1 MTVRQPCSSVL
12 HSFVSACVLS
22 VHFSIGD
29 EQPTSSKMTKE
40 EKDTQE
46 KQIFGMHQA
55 HSDFV
60 ARLENTLENELQ
72 CGICSELIV
81 FVRNTE
87 MEA

>member
-1 MTVRQPCSSVL
+1 
-12 HSFVSACVLS
+12 
-22 VHFSIGD
+22 
-29 EQPTSSKMTKE
+29 MTKE

-81 FVRNTE
+81 FVRNIE
-87 MEA
+87 MEALSANEQMLFCLLYYII